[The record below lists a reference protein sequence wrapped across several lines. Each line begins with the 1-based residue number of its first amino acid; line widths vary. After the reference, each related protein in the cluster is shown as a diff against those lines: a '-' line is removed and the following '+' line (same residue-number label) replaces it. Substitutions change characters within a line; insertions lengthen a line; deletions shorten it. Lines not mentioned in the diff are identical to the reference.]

1 MLLGSLT
8 SLSSLVAAAAK
19 VLHNTQYQ
27 IALKRRKVKIFSPY
41 FKGKFFLGGVGWL
54 RGWKPLVQMD
64 LELVRQQIFRLCQE
78 GQTVSF
84 SFIHPSSDAIA
95 SIEAFPFDDITAIKA
110 SHFQIFHDS
119 LQVFAS
125 TLS

>member
-27 IALKRRKVKIFSPY
+27 KIALKRRKVKIFSPY
-41 FKGKFFLGGVGWL
+41 FEGKFFLGGVGWL

-84 SFIHPSSDAIA
+84 SFIHPFSDAIA
-95 SIEAFPFDDITAIKA
+95 SIEAFPFDDTIAI
-110 SHFQIFHDS
+110 
-119 LQVFAS
+119 
-125 TLS
+125 